1 MNVDLKIQS
10 HYNQIGKYRNKV
22 TWLPALYRWNL
33 YKSYEEIYEE
43 IKEADIYLFSSYAW
57 NYPIV
62 DSIARLVKEKNY
74 FNTTVIGGPHI
85 GLHDPT
91 LLKLRHKLYDYICQ
105 PTKPG
110 EPFVADLIDSWF
122 ETNGFPNKKDIAWEL
137 TSDKAVSHTFDNNI
151 SIYEEHSHFLKETL
165 N

>member
-1 MNVDLKIQS
+1 MKKLRKLIFF
-10 HYNQIGKYRNKV
+10 
-22 TWLPALYRWNL
+22 
-33 YKSYEEIYEE
+33 
-43 IKEADIYLFSSYAW
+43 LFSSYVW
-57 NYPIV
+57 NYPIIDAIAKIIKDK
-62 DSIARLVKEKNY
+62 DSSKI
-74 FNTTVIGGPHI
+74 TVIGGPHI
-85 GLHDPT
+85 GIHEPK
-91 LLKLRHKLYDYICQ
+91 LLKSRQTLYNYICQ

-110 EPFVADLIDSWF
+110 EPFVSDLIDSWF